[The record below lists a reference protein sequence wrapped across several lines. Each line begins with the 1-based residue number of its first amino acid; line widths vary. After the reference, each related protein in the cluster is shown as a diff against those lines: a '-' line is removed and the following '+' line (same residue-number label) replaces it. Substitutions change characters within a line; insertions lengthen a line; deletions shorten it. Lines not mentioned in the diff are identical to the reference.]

1 MPIKDNTASWL
12 KQSREEMGKRLEK
25 ALIFL
30 QNQAKIALS
39 IKGPPRSSPGEFPH
53 IDSGKL
59 RQSITH
65 ITDKEALIGW
75 LGTNLIYARYLAGG
89 TKNMAPR
96 ALFEQVVEA
105 NQGALNKI
113 LKG

>member
-1 MPIKDNTASWL
+1 MPIKDNTAAWL
-12 KQSREEMGKRLEK
+12 KEGRDELGKRLEK

-30 QNQAKIALS
+30 QNQTKTALS
-39 IKGPPRSSPGEFPH
+39 IKGPPRSLAGEFPD
-53 IDSGKL
+53 IESGKL

-65 ITDKEALIGW
+65 ITDNEALIGW

-89 TKNMAPR
+89 TQYMEPR
-96 ALFEQVVEA
+96 KLFEDIVEA
-105 NQGALNKI
+105 NQGALKAI